1 MIYHILRSFQIYTL
15 LLLYFYKFN
24 LNILTNKFVFVRFG
38 HIQRKNYFFIFS
50 SILALKKNQRRHSF
64 YMKKWFATFLNKN
77 ILIYNLFICKRN
89 VHNFLQ
95 KKVTIMTFFGRK
107 EWNLLLRQIFFF
119 FFSSKITSPYITW
132 IAPPP
137 SPQKRTG
144 RNVLTERQLAPLS
157 TVSPQYIILWRS

>member
-107 EWNLLLRQIFFF
+107 EWNLLLRQIFFSSF
-119 FFSSKITSPYITW
+119 FL
-132 IAPPP
+132 
-137 SPQKRTG
+137 QKSLHPT
-144 RNVLTERQLAPLS
+144 
-157 TVSPQYIILWRS
+157 